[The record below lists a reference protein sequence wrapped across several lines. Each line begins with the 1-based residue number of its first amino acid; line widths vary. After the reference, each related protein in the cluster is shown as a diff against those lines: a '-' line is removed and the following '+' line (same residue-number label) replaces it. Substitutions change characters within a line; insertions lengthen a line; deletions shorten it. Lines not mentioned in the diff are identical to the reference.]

1 MQLLG
6 AIVDEASNA
15 RLPFVVIGGTAVNA
29 FGHARLTLDLDLLV
43 PRRDIQG
50 WEALLAKFGFL
61 RVNHEQPGFAQ
72 FVPPF
77 KDVWPVDLML
87 VNDDTF
93 NQMFGEASE
102 KVFNGVTI
110 KVPSPLHLIALKLH
124 ALKHGKPEREAKDLT
139 DLIEIVRLSHIDIGN
154 EAFRTLCEKYAT
166 TEWYERIRRAVG
178 GQEP

>member
-1 MQLLG
+1 MQLLR

-43 PRRDIQG
+43 PRRDVQA
-50 WEALLAKFGFL
+50 WESLLGKFGYL
-61 RVNHEQPGFAQ
+61 RVHHEQTGFAQ
-72 FVPPF
+72 FVPPLTNM
-77 KDVWPVDLML
+77 WPVDVML

-93 NQMFGEASE
+93 NRMFGEAGE
-102 KVFNGVTI
+102 KIFNDVTI

-139 DLIEIVRLSHIDIGN
+139 DLVEIVRLSHIDVGS
-154 EAFRTLCEKYAT
+154 EAFRILCEKYAT

-178 GQEP
+178 GQKS

>member
-61 RVNHEQPGFAQ
+61 RVNHEQPGSRN
-72 FVPPF
+72 
-77 KDVWPVDLML
+77 L
-87 VNDDTF
+87 
-93 NQMFGEASE
+93 
-102 KVFNGVTI
+102 
-110 KVPSPLHLIALKLH
+110 
-124 ALKHGKPEREAKDLT
+124 
-139 DLIEIVRLSHIDIGN
+139 
-154 EAFRTLCEKYAT
+154 FRRSKTCGPWT
-166 TEWYERIRRAVG
+166 
-178 GQEP
+178 